1 MAKQKSIDELQR
13 NYDAL
18 ATECSRIAGNK
29 QATAKEIER
38 RVRQQ
43 VTEELAAETLKLD
56 DLMEQKRLARIALD
70 DAIAARDAAK
80 ARERERLLAEA
91 SK

>member
-1 MAKQKSIDELQR
+1 MSRQKTIAELQD

-18 ATECSRIAGNK
+18 AAECSRIAGNK
-29 QATAKEIER
+29 QAAAREIER

-56 DLMEQKRLARIALD
+56 GLMEEKRQARIALD